1 VLSAAWPV
9 DMIKTSII
17 LPTYNESGNIENLLK
32 AIEDNLLSLGEP
44 AEIIVVDDNSPDGT
58 ANIVRQHQALKAVN
72 VRLIERPDERGLA
85 TAIKHGI
92 QESQGEKILVMDT
105 DFNHD
110 PIIIPRMILLL
121 QYYDL
126 VIGSRFVQGGGME
139 DRARNIFSQVFNGL
153 IRMMLWH
160 KIQDNLSGFFAMRRN
175 ALFTLDH
182 DSIFRGY
189 GEFFIRLTYQAR
201 RKGLSILE
209 VPVFYKLR
217 KEGQSKSNFVRM
229 LLDYTSCVLSLR
241 FTGK

>member
-1 VLSAAWPV
+1 
-9 DMIKTSII
+9 MIKTSII
-17 LPTYNESGNIENLLK
+17 LPTYNESGNIENLLN

-44 AEIIVVDDNSPDGT
+44 AEIVVVDDNSPDGT
-58 ANIVRQHQALKAVN
+58 AEIVGKHQTCKDVNVHLIVRTN
-72 VRLIERPDERGLA
+72 ERGLA
-85 TAIKHGI
+85 TAIKQGI
-92 QESQGEKILVMDT
+92 HESQGEKILVMDT

-139 DRARNIFSQVFNGL
+139 DRVRNVFSQVFNNFIRL
-153 IRMMLWH
+153 ILWH
-160 KIQDNLSGFFAMRRN
+160 KIQDNLSGFFAMRRD
-175 ALFTLDH
+175 ALFNLDH

-189 GEFFIRLTYQAR
+189 GEFFIRLTYQSR
-201 RKGLSILE
+201 RKGLTILE

-217 KEGQSKSNFVRM
+217 KEGQSKSNFMRM
-229 LLDYTSCVLSLR
+229 LVDYTGCVFSLR